1 MTMIGNNWRRI
12 RADVDA
18 ACRASSRDPST
29 VTLVAVSKLHPV
41 AAVDAVVAAGAADC
55 GENYVQELVAKQA
68 AVAIAPRW
76 HFIGRLQR
84 NKARQIAGRVAV
96 IHAVDT
102 VELAAEI
109 GKRAPPDSPQSILLA
124 INLADEASKSG
135 MSAAAVP
142 TLLAAITEIPGVR
155 VDGLMTMPPPTDDP
169 EHSRRHFAAL
179 RELRDRL
186 ATTMRPLPELS
197 MGMSGDFAVAIDCGA
212 TIVRI
217 GTAIFGDRPH

>member
-1 MTMIGNNWRRI
+1 MTTIGDNWRRT
-12 RADVDA
+12 RAAVDV

-41 AAVDAVVAAGAADC
+41 LAVDAVVAAGAVDC
-55 GENYVQELVAKQA
+55 GENYVQELLAKQA
-68 AVAIAPRW
+68 AVAVAPRW

-84 NKARQIAGRVAV
+84 NKVRQIAGRVAL

-109 GKRAPPDSPQSILLA
+109 GKRAPPDSPQAILLA

-135 MSAAAVP
+135 MAAAAAP
-142 TLLAAITEIPGVR
+142 MLLAAIAEIPGVR
-155 VDGLMTMPPPTDDP
+155 VDGFMTMPPATDDP
-169 EHSRRHFAAL
+169 EQSRPHFAAL

-186 ATTMRPLPELS
+186 ATTTRPLPELS

-217 GTAIFGDRPH
+217 GTAIFGDRPA